1 MKNNESGFTLI
12 ELLIVIVISALLTV
26 GIYATFMSQQRSYAI
41 QTGVTDMQQNAR
53 AALALM
59 EKDIRMAGSGIGS
72 SFTVQDFDGVNIGQV
87 IRITHGSPDS
97 VTVVYAAQ
105 RLAKVLVVNAN
116 QVTLS
121 AVTGFGTNDEA
132 KGTQYIAFESE
143 NEVYTITN
151 IDTIGK
157 VLTLDS
163 SPPANLATM
172 RSTEAP
178 PDEPEGPGAWAYLV
192 RAITYQVDT
201 ARNTLE
207 RVASDQI
214 GTPPDTDDLWDDI
227 ANYINDLQ
235 IDYPFD
241 PGTGPDN
248 NLLQVTLTSTYT
260 DHEGTV
266 RTREH
271 QAVIQIRNI
280 GL

>member
-12 ELLIVIVISALLTV
+12 ELLIVIAISALLT
-26 GIYATFMSQQRSYAI
+26 GAIYATFISQQNSYAI

-53 AALALM
+53 AALSLM

-72 SFTVQDFDGVNIGQV
+72 SFTVQDFDGVNIGTISQV
-87 IRITHGSPDS
+87 IRVTQGTPDS
-97 VTVVYAAQ
+97 VTVVYASQ
-105 RLAKVLVVNAN
+105 RLAKV
-116 QVTLS
+116 S
-121 AVTGFGTNDEA
+121 AVNGINVAVTGTGFGTGDGQ
-132 KGTQYIAFESE
+132 KYIAFESE
-143 NEVYTITN
+143 NQVYTISN
-151 IDTIGK
+151 IAGN

-163 SPPANLATM
+163 SPPAHLATM
-172 RSTEAP
+172 RSSEGP
-178 PDEPEGPGAWAYLV
+178 PEVPEGPGAWAYLV

-214 GTPPDTDDLWDDI
+214 SASATQDTDDLWDDI

-235 IDYPFD
+235 IVYPFD

-248 NLLQVTLTSTYT
+248 KLLQVTLTSTYT

-271 QAVIQIRNI
+271 QAVIKIRNI